1 WEDHD
6 EQGDRGRGAQ
16 GRAPASRE
24 LLPGLRSDPRGGRVD
39 AAGSDEPR
47 LHELSPVDRVRLALP
62 RGAGG
67 GPALLL
73 DLLGGR
79 EGARARRLQRPALQA
94 LDRDVRVRG
103 VRLGRAGRA
112 RGDRASGGRP
122 GRYRTGGDASSLRD
136 DQPLRVDVL
145 GHRPSAPDL
154 APLADSLKIRS
165 ASTRRPRSG
174 RKPTATRCRASS
186 TARSSSTVARSR
198 SAPRPRLTPSWAGR
212 TASRA
217 GSTRRRRSACAPSQ
231 WTRTS
236 ETPTTT

>member
-112 RGDRASGGRP
+112 RGGRGSGGRA
-122 GRYRTGGDASSLRD
+122 GRYRTRGGAAALPD
-136 DQPLRVDVL
+136 DPPPRGGVL
-145 GHRPSAPDL
+145 GPGASAPEL
-154 APLADSLKIRS
+154 GPPGMLWENR
-165 ASTRRPRSG
+165 G
-174 RKPTATRCRASS
+174 
-186 TARSSSTVARSR
+186 
-198 SAPRPRLTPSWAGR
+198 
-212 TASRA
+212 
-217 GSTRRRRSACAPSQ
+217 GST
-231 WTRTS
+231 
-236 ETPTTT
+236 